1 MTGLEPILMKAAE
14 TLAGLI
20 IKTGW
25 DMVNIRLDERVRRL
39 ISMASGHY
47 VQSYKERH
55 GTLKI
60 LGMLEPVSLEN
71 VYTNVQV
78 LDKSTLQSF
87 ASIETLEWDYK
98 NSEQRELLFHLFKD
112 SPKRPGLEFANQ
124 KQYLMVLGEP
134 GVGKTTFL
142 RKIGLEALKGK
153 KDQGFLHECIPIF
166 LELKRFRTKE
176 IDLLGEI
183 TKEFEICHF
192 PDLPD
197 QKLTEGLLER
207 GKLLILLDGLDEV
220 PTELRSKLVTEI
232 QDFVDRY
239 PENRFIASCRS
250 AAYRHN
256 FQRFTDI
263 AIADFDNDQIQNFIQ
278 SWFHSDSKKGEEL
291 WKKLSDREYAATK
304 ELAHRPLL
312 LTFICIVYQNDN
324 QLPSNRAALYGRTLD
339 ILLERWREEKN
350 LPQDLMIYQGLDTKR
365 KKLLLSEIAY
375 DSFQE
380 NHLFLDERELA
391 IQIEKILGKLLPDE
405 KSIDGVSVLN
415 SISIQHGILVEQAE
429 GVYSF
434 SHLTFQEFL
443 AALYIVDDVSRVQQ
457 LITRQASDDRWREV
471 FLMLS
476 GLKKA
481 DVLLQEIA
489 GQSSNFLT
497 SPKLKKLTF
506 WAKQITDGSAGD
518 YKPAA
523 KRAVVIYFA
532 YDFLQKYGFLQKY
545 DRNKDLARDL
555 AINLDFDLNS
565 VLVLEQDSS
574 STSARDL
581 AFSLGIGRN
590 QDRDLAL
597 DFAIKNALARVPKL
611 AQAEIVVG
619 LDFTRLTAKLEAL
632 NVRIPGNNASQ
643 EDRDNFIARIQETWL
658 DAFKLDPQLLYLSEA
673 EQKELESY
681 LRVNLLLVQCRQA
694 AREVSQDTWT
704 EIEQQILLCES

>member
-25 DMVNIRLDERVRRL
+25 DMANVRIDGRVKRL

-71 VYTNVQV
+71 IYTNVQV

-142 RKIGLEALKGK
+142 RKIGLEALKAK

-166 LELKRFRTKE
+166 LELKRFRTRT
-176 IDLLGEI
+176 IDLQGEI

-220 PTELRSKLVTEI
+220 PTELRSELVTEI

-239 PENRFIASCRS
+239 PKNRFIVSCRS

-278 SWFHSDSKKGEEL
+278 SWFQSDSRKGEEL
-291 WKKLSDREYAATK
+291 WQKLSNREYAATK
-304 ELAHRPLL
+304 EFSHRPLL

-350 LPQDLMIYQGLDTKR
+350 LPQDFIYQGLDTKR

-391 IQIEKILGKLLPDE
+391 LHIEQILGNLLPNE
-405 KSIDGVSVLN
+405 KNIDGVSVLN
-415 SISIQHGILVEQAE
+415 SISVQHGILVEQAE
-429 GVYSF
+429 GIYSF

-443 AALYIVDDVSRVQQ
+443 TALYIVDDVNRVQQ
-457 LITRQASDDRWREV
+457 LITRQVSDDRWREV

-497 SPKLKKLTF
+497 SPKLKKLIF
-506 WAKQITDGSAGD
+506 WAEQITDGSAGD

-523 KRAVVIYFA
+523 KRAAAIYFA
-532 YDFLQKYGFLQKY
+532 YDFLQKD

-565 VLVLEQDSS
+565 VLTLEQDSS
-574 STSARDL
+574 STFARDL
-581 AFSLGIGRN
+581 ALSFGIGRN
-590 QDRDLAL
+590 RDRDLAL
-597 DFAIKNALARVPKL
+597 DLAINNALARVPKL
-611 AQAEIVVG
+611 AQAKICLG

-632 NVRIPGNNASQ
+632 NGRVPGNNVSQ
-643 EDRDNFIARIQETWL
+643 EDRDNFITRIQETWL
-658 DAFKLDPQLLYLSEA
+658 DAFKLDPHLLYLSEA

-694 AREVSQDTWT
+694 AREVSQNTWT
-704 EIEQQILLCES
+704 EIERQILLCEN